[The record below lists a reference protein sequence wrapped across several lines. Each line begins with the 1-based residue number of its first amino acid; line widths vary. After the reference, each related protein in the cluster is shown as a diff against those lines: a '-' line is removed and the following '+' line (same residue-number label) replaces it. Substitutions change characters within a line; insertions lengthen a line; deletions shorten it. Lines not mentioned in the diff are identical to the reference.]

1 MSINI
6 NREKSR
12 EEEDYNN
19 FPFSFILV
27 FFGSLEVNEMEREES
42 LHDKSRDESFRH
54 RNEKAMGR
62 V

>member
-6 NREKSR
+6 NREKGR

-27 FFGSLEVNEMEREES
+27 FSSSLEVNEMERE
-42 LHDKSRDESFRH
+42 ESFRH